1 MFYAVL
7 LFRPFGRVPGAE
19 VSCQITG
26 DAAHTQNIFALAYR
40 TLVEDNPFVSAV
52 VAGIY
57 RVVDGAVAYVLI
69 VHHLYNFGDG
79 AYILLGF
86 SVQFHISDVA
96 PPVIAWNGA
105 SRLIFST
112 MLIGSFTS
120 TWNELT

>member
-7 LFRPFGRVPGAE
+7 LFRPFGRVPGTE

-40 TLVEDNPFVSAV
+40 ALVEDNPFVSAV

-96 PPVIAWNGA
+96 AAGDSVERG
-105 SRLIFST
+105 
-112 MLIGSFTS
+112 FTS
-120 TWNELT
+120 DFLHDANWFLHVNVE